1 MSKSNWKLYS
11 WAWSITFFGMVVRC
25 FQNPYLIPLLS
36 LSERNPIRG
45 EGNSTCPQGNKYKKL
60 IAASLMI
67 GNPYK
72 KNVNN

>member
-1 MSKSNWKLYS
+1 
-11 WAWSITFFGMVVRC
+11 MVVRC